1 MSSDFPK
8 RDEYTNTIRTE
19 QLREVLRREKNMMT
33 LRRHEEEERM
43 KTAGVRPQT
52 AMPDG
57 GLQKVNLYDLVFRLP
72 QTDLHNKRDDRFA
85 LVGLF
90 CGLCAR

>member
-1 MSSDFPK
+1 
-8 RDEYTNTIRTE
+8 
-19 QLREVLRREKNMMT
+19 
-33 LRRHEEEERM
+33 M

-57 GLQKVNLYDLVFRLP
+57 GLQKVNLYDLVFRMP

-85 LVGLF
+85 LVGYSVAWPARCAPLTRP
-90 CGLCAR
+90 GLWVPRCRRAAQGRRQADSSMRTRHLQVM